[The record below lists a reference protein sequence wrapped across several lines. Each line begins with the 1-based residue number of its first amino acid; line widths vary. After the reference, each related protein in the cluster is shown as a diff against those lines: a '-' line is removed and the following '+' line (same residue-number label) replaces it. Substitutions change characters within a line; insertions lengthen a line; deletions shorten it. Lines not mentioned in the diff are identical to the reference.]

1 MRSFHSLTTHT
12 GTNQLP
18 VFQVNPEFV
27 GFKLT
32 SDYGYQQL
40 RPIRSQPLQLFKELQ
55 RRNVVRVAIG
65 YIVSTWLL
73 AQVADLVLENIGAPD
88 WVMKTIMLVLA
99 LGFPVVLFF
108 SWAYE
113 VTPEGIKRES
123 EIDRT
128 QSITHVT
135 GRKLDRAIFAVLVIA
150 LAYFAYDKFVLSAK
164 RNAALIE
171 ATTQVVIEQTTA
183 ESERSAEPEKTIA
196 VLPFV
201 NMSNDPDQ
209 DYFSDGV
216 SEELLNALVK
226 IEGLDVTSRTSAFAY
241 KGSSLSIPQI
251 AAELGVA
258 YVLEGSVRKAENKLR
273 ITVQLIDTKDDRHLW
288 SESYDRTLADI
299 FVIQSEIANA
309 IANALRDSLGMTGEV
324 SVEFPVLTD
333 NMSAYDL
340 YMKGRDAFTY
350 RAKHTDITDSVK
362 YLEQSLA
369 LDPNFIAAMEMLAAA
384 YSIMPVWW
392 YFSPQEAQKYLDE
405 AMALTDRVLEIDPDR
420 SMAWVVR
427 GSILSNQVQ
436 DPDNRRK
443 YEEAFDR
450 ALELDPRNVL
460 VHHWRATVESQ
471 LGYLESARK
480 DQERCLEIE
489 PRYYQCMDQLMDVLT
504 MLGMNDEAMELI
516 SQRLE
521 ITATTIY
528 FNWVLSA
535 YMADNRI
542 AALALMRQIPG
553 FEEAPNRE
561 IFAILDRSVG
571 DPENTLAILEH
582 WAEKFEHDLLN
593 FPELLALLGAP
604 ITPQKFG
611 IYGWYWYPILTD
623 FRQTEIFKKIMV
635 ENGMLETWRQR
646 GFPPQ
651 CRPLGED
658 DFECD

>member
-1 MRSFHSLTTHT
+1 
-12 GTNQLP
+12 
-18 VFQVNPEFV
+18 
-27 GFKLT
+27 
-32 SDYGYQQL
+32 
-40 RPIRSQPLQLFKELQ
+40 LQIFKELQ
-55 RRNVVRVAIG
+55 RRNVFRVAIG
-65 YIVSTWLL
+65 YVISSWILI
-73 AQVADLVLENIGAPD
+73 QVADVVLENIGSPG
-88 WVMKTIMLVLA
+88 WVMQTIMLLMA
-99 LGFPVVLFF
+99 LGFPVAVFF

-113 VTPEGIKRES
+113 VTPEGLKLQS
-123 EIDRT
+123 EIDRS
-128 QSITHVT
+128 QSITQVT
-135 GRKLDRAIFAVLVIA
+135 GRKLDRAITVVLIVA

-164 RNAALIE
+164 RNAALVE
-171 ATTQVVIEQTTA
+171 ATTQVVIEQTAA
-183 ESERSAEPEKTIA
+183 ESESSAEPEKTIA

-273 ITVQLIDTKDDRHLW
+273 ITAQLIDTKDDRHLW

-350 RAKHTDITDSVK
+350 RARRTDITDSVK

-369 LDPNFIAAMEMLAAA
+369 LDPNFIAAMETLAAA
-384 YSIMPVWW
+384 YSTMPGWW
-392 YFSPQEAQKYLDE
+392 YLSPQEAQKYLDE

-427 GSILSNQVQ
+427 GSIFSNQLQ
-436 DPDNRRK
+436 DPESRRK

-450 ALELDPRNVL
+450 TLELDPRNVL
-460 VHHWRATVESQ
+460 AHHWRATVESQ

-489 PRYYQCMDQLMDVLT
+489 PRYYNCMDQLMDVLT
-504 MLGMNDEAMELI
+504 MLGMNDEAMELL

-521 ITATTIY
+521 ITATAIY
-528 FNWVLSA
+528 FNGVTSA
-535 YMADNRI
+535 YMAGNRI
-542 AALALMRQIPG
+542 VALALMRQIPG
-553 FEEAPNRE
+553 WKEAPNRE

-571 DPENTLAILEH
+571 DPENTLEILEH
-582 WAEKFEHDLLN
+582 WAEKSELDLLN

-604 ITPQKFG
+604 ITFQEYSV
-611 IYGWYWYPILTD
+611 IGWYWYPILSD
-623 FRQTEIFKKIMV
+623 FRQTEVFKKMMV
-635 ENGMLETWRQR
+635 ENGMLEIWRQR
-646 GFPPQ
+646 GFPTQ